1 MHAFG
6 TALVTGANRGLGR
19 ALALELGRRGFA
31 VIATARDPGS
41 AAGLVA
47 DAERAGIR
55 LTVQRLDLTAVTPLD
70 LPDDLRVV
78 VNNAGLQA
86 GYLPAESVPI
96 DVVRAML
103 ETNVVG
109 PLAVLQQAIPILRA
123 RGEGVICTITSAGLL
138 LASPFHGAYRASKA
152 AASALGETLCVELA
166 PFGIRVLEVL
176 PGPIDTDGL
185 AGSAHLDA
193 VDHPPY
199 RAVAEQMMA
208 ARDSVRA
215 ATVSPAAA
223 AIRIAEQIL
232 ADATPL
238 RTSCDPMGDEL
249 LSAWRR
255 TSDQVR
261 LTRDLARYA
270 PGAAR

>member
-31 VIATARDPGS
+31 VIATARDPES
-41 AAGLVA
+41 AASLVA
-47 DAERAGIR
+47 DADAAGIR
-55 LTVQRLDLTAVTPLD
+55 LTVQRLDVTAVTPLD

-78 VNNAGLQA
+78 VNNAGMQA
-86 GYLPAESVPI
+86 GYLPVEVVPLEL
-96 DVVRAML
+96 VRVML

-109 PLAVLQQAIPILRA
+109 PIAVLQQAIPILRA

-138 LASPFHGAYRASKA
+138 LAAPFHGAYRASKA
-152 AASALGETLCVELA
+152 AASALGETLCTELA

-185 AGSAHLDA
+185 AGSAHLEA

-199 RAVAEQMMA
+199 RAVAERMMA
-208 ARDSVRA
+208 SRDAVRA
-215 ATVSPAAA
+215 ATVTPEAAA
-223 AIRIAEQIL
+223 SRIVDEIL
-232 ADATPL
+232 ADARPL

-249 LSAWRR
+249 LTAWRR
-255 TSDQVR
+255 TSDEAR
-261 LTRDLARYA
+261 LERDLDRYA